1 MNTFQ
6 VSPGVRK
13 AIYMVAALCMSA
25 AAALGFIDANTAG
38 DFLSGFAP
46 VLEGS
51 AGLLSIFSLIM
62 ATLKTHADSDVSRF
76 DVEKEVAE
84 RMEAYA
90 STLHD
95 QMEAI
100 AKNAASETLQNID
113 PEKFLPADYS
123 PRHELAVNNMLEY
136 YKTHGNN

>member
-6 VSPGVRK
+6 VSPGIRK

-84 RMEAYA
+84 RMEAYTNA
-90 STLHD
+90 LHE
-95 QMEAI
+95 QMESV
-100 AKNAASETLQNID
+100 AKKAADETLQNID
-113 PEKFLPADYS
+113 PNKFLPADYN

>member
-1 MNTFQ
+1 
-6 VSPGVRK
+6 
-13 AIYMVAALCMSA
+13 MVAALCMSA

-84 RMEAYA
+84 RMETYTNAF
-90 STLHD
+90 HE
-95 QMEAI
+95 QMESV
-100 AKNAASETLQNID
+100 AKKAADETLQNID
-113 PEKFLPADYS
+113 PNKFLPADYN
-123 PRHELAVNNMLEY
+123 PRHELVVNNMLEY
-136 YKTHGNN
+136 YKTHGND

>member
-1 MNTFQ
+1 
-6 VSPGVRK
+6 
-13 AIYMVAALCMSA
+13 MVAALCMSA

-38 DFLSGFAP
+38 NFMSGFAP

-84 RMEAYA
+84 RMEAYT

-95 QMEAI
+95 QMVSV
-100 AKNAASETLQNID
+100 AKSAASEALQNID
-113 PEKFLPADYS
+113 PNKFLPADYN
-123 PRHELAVNNMLEY
+123 PRHELVVNNMLEY
-136 YKTHGNN
+136 YKTHSSE